1 MPSSHDDPAPALE
14 AALSYYSHIVTINAE
29 GDSLVSEDTLE
40 GLGTTGFLFQALFGS
55 LLKVAN
61 PDAAAIAPAR
71 PTPTRDDQ
79 APPTADALHSLPASD
94 RELAESL
101 DMASSVA
108 SVRYA
113 YGASPAR
120 AQQIM
125 SAGSTTDNPPRPLR
139 NREEDVADFQ
149 QEEDDEAVKIKLT
162 DLLPEPGYF
171 LAGAVSG
178 GVSRTA
184 TAPLDR
190 LKVYLLVNTQTPKDV
205 ALAAAKHGKPL
216 VALRNA
222 SGPIVEAMA
231 TLWKAGGFRTFFAG
245 TKTKHRGWS
254 WWETDTN
261 QDQEMA

>member
-1 MPSSHDDPAPALE
+1 MPSSLDDPAPALK

-61 PDAAAIAPAR
+61 PDAIAVAPAR
-71 PTPTRDDQ
+71 PTPPRDDQ
-79 APPTADALHSLPASD
+79 APPTSDALHSLSASD

-101 DMASSVA
+101 GMASSVA

-125 SAGSTTDNPPRPLR
+125 SAGTIDKPPRSLR

-149 QEEDDEAVKIKLT
+149 PEDDKVVKIKLT

-190 LKVYLLVNTQTPKDV
+190 LKVYLLVNTQTPKDA

-216 VALRNA
+216 VALRSA

-245 TKTKHRGWS
+245 TKTEHVGGYGC
-254 WWETDTN
+254 
-261 QDQEMA
+261 